1 MGRTGRYS
9 DEGIA
14 LTFVDDEVFIKVTEE
29 EQKIKFIPMKNEQQ
43 IVDEALNC
51 SMRNEKI
58 TEDSKV
64 RYDND
69 PWCFDVCNLCYWV
82 DLL

>member
-1 MGRTGRYS
+1 M
-9 DEGIA
+9 
-14 LTFVDDEVFIKVTEE
+14 FIKVTEE

-43 IVDEALNC
+43 IVDEALKC

-64 RYDND
+64 RYDNE
-69 PWCFDVCNLCYWV
+69 N
-82 DLL
+82 